1 LASAVAKGFVI
12 RGRFDRC
19 DGTAEGGA
27 TMSDAQLIKIW
38 PTIIL
43 RKKFPDHDR
52 VKPGLL
58 EFVQGYMAAHPE
70 GRRANENRDL
80 YESQYDI
87 FKEHARSD
95 ANVRALADFLGQ
107 SFVEVA
113 SAANL
118 GAWKRDGIDPQ
129 TLQVNITASWF
140 INYLS
145 QGNVDPHL
153 HGNGAWS
160 CVYYLQMGALSD
172 PKDGATFFI
181 CPLNKSDSDDL
192 GASYARE
199 ASRFFSA
206 VEGYALFFP
215 SSLIHGSFPYSGD
228 QSRIIFSANARV
240 DKQESAA

>member
-1 LASAVAKGFVI
+1 
-12 RGRFDRC
+12 
-19 DGTAEGGA
+19 
-27 TMSDAQLIKIW
+27 MSDDKLFKIW
-38 PTIIL
+38 PTVIL

-52 VKPGLL
+52 IKPGLL
-58 EFVQGYMAAHPE
+58 EFVHSYMEANPE
-70 GRRANENRDL
+70 GRKANENRDL

-87 FKEHARSD
+87 LKEHSARD
-95 ANVRALADFLGQ
+95 ANVRALADFLGH

-113 SAANL
+113 GAANL
-118 GAWKRDGIDPQ
+118 GAWKRDGVDPES
-129 TLQVNITASWF
+129 LQINITASWF

-153 HGNGAWS
+153 HGNCSWS
-160 CVYYLQMGALSD
+160 CVYYLQMGELSE

-181 CPLNKSDSDDL
+181 CPLNKSDSNDF

-206 VEGYALFFP
+206 VEGHALFFP
-215 SSLIHGSFPYSGD
+215 SSLVHGSFPYSGD

-240 DKQESAA
+240 DIREAAV